1 MQDRDIHDNYGVDFI
16 VSGSLQVISENARL
30 NLELRDLD
38 TNEVIVTKNRTFEL
52 NNIFKEQDKISN
64 EILQVIQVD
73 LTAGNDASKYLSF
86 YKTMEDYT
94 LGLNFRAEWRR
105 GNLEGHRKAQAILDD
120 LQSRYPEDNALLST
134 MEAWTIFQRVM
145 YKISS
150 DLEKDKKKLQ
160 LALDKSI
167 EIDPKFPDSYLA
179 RAYIYP
185 QLFNGTCEASMS
197 DLEKAEENGS
207 SSESLLIGAGLYNIC
222 GQTSKSILRM
232 KELLTLVPNDP
243 GLFYTKMLSMF
254 LFIEGNYD
262 EIIERVGENID
273 AVDIDPLILLMY
285 SVINYKKNDK
295 KAALEYFDRARK
307 EGFGVEKFKYFF
319 RLNQET
325 IDDSLKILT
334 QMEKDL

>member
-1 MQDRDIHDNYGVDFI
+1 M
-16 VSGSLQVISENARL
+16 
-30 NLELRDLD
+30 
-38 TNEVIVTKNRTFEL
+38 K
-52 NNIFKEQDKISN
+52 
-64 EILQVIQVD
+64 
-73 LTAGNDASKYLSF
+73 
-86 YKTMEDYT
+86 
-94 LGLNFRAEWRR
+94 
-105 GNLEGHRKAQAILDD
+105 GHRKAQAILDD

-167 EIDPKFPDSYLA
+167 EVDPNFPDSYLA

-207 SSESLLIGAGLYNIC
+207 SSESLLIGAGLYNMC

-262 EIIERVGENID
+262 EIIERVGKNID
-273 AVDIDPLILLMY
+273 AVDIDPSILLMY
-285 SVINYKKNDK
+285 SVINYKKNNK

-307 EGFGVEKFKYFF
+307 VGFGV
-319 RLNQET
+319 
-325 IDDSLKILT
+325 KI
-334 QMEKDL
+334 